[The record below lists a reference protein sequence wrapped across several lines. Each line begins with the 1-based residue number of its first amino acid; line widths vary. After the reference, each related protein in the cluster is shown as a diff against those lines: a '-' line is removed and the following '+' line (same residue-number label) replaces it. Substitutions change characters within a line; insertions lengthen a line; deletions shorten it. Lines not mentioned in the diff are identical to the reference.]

1 MPKSMTGFA
10 RRELQAPWGTLSCE
24 IRSVNHRYL
33 EPIIRVPDALRA
45 VEMTVRELCRK
56 QLQRGKVEVNIQLN
70 VNAAPSDTLALNQ
83 ALIEQLAQA
92 ANTVSQ
98 KVQEQHTQVAP
109 VDPLR
114 LLQWPGVIEQQGV
127 DKEEIAASA
136 KTLLTQTLDL
146 LIEHRVRE
154 GLELQA
160 HIEQRLVAIA
170 EYVESV
176 RQQMPDI
183 LQAQHTKLQ
192 QRLQDLQV
200 EVEPERLA
208 QEVAILANKAD
219 VDEELDRL
227 TTHIGEVR
235 HILSQKGAIGRRLD
249 FMMQE
254 LNREANTLS
263 SKAIHTDTTNAAVS
277 LKVLIEQM
285 REQIQNIE

>member
-1 MPKSMTGFA
+1 MTGFA

-33 EPIIRVPDALRA
+33 EPIIRLPESLRA
-45 VEMTVRELCRK
+45 LEVTVRDQCRK

-70 VNAAPSDTLALNQ
+70 VNAASPDTLALNQ
-83 ALIEQLAQA
+83 TLIEQLTQA
-92 ANTVSQ
+92 ANTVTQ
-98 KVQEQHTQVAP
+98 AAADQNTQVAP
-109 VDPLR
+109 IDPLR
-114 LLQWPGVIEQQGV
+114 LLQWPGVIEQQNIDNDV
-127 DKEEIAASA
+127 IEVSA
-136 KTLLTQTLDL
+136 KTLLADTLAL
-146 LIEHRVRE
+146 LIEHRARE
-154 GLELQA
+154 GVELQGL
-160 HIEQRLVAIA
+160 IEQRLVAIS
-170 EYVESV
+170 EYVDNV
-176 RQQMPDI
+176 RQQMPEI
-183 LQAQHTKLQ
+183 LQAQHAKLQ
-192 QRLQDLQV
+192 QRLQDLQL

-208 QEVAILANKAD
+208 QEVAILANKVD
-219 VDEELDRL
+219 VEEELDRL
-227 TTHIGEVR
+227 STHIGEVR

>member
-33 EPIIRVPDALRA
+33 EPIIRLPESLRA
-45 VEMTVRELCRK
+45 LEVAVRDQCRK

-70 VNAAPSDTLALNQ
+70 VNAASPDTLALNQ
-83 ALIEQLAQA
+83 TLIEQLAQA
-92 ANTVSQ
+92 ANTVTQ
-98 KVQEQHTQVAP
+98 AAADQNTQVAP
-109 VDPLR
+109 IDPLR
-114 LLQWPGVIEQQGV
+114 LLQWPGVIEQQNIDNDV
-127 DKEEIAASA
+127 IEASA
-136 KTLLTQTLDL
+136 KTLLADTLAL
-146 LIEHRVRE
+146 LIEHRARE
-154 GLELQA
+154 GVELQGL
-160 HIEQRLVAIA
+160 IEQRLVAIS
-170 EYVESV
+170 EYVDNV
-176 RQQMPDI
+176 RQQMPEI
-183 LQAQHTKLQ
+183 LQAQHVKLQ
-192 QRLQDLQV
+192 QRLQDLQL

-208 QEVAILANKAD
+208 QEVAILANKVD
-219 VDEELDRL
+219 VEEELDRL
-227 TTHIGEVR
+227 STHIGEVR

>member
-33 EPIIRVPDALRA
+33 EPIIRLPESLRA
-45 VEMTVRELCRK
+45 LEVTVRDQCRK

-70 VNAAPSDTLALNQ
+70 VNAASPDTLVINQ
-83 ALIEQLAQA
+83 TLIEQLAQA
-92 ANTVSQ
+92 ANTVTQ
-98 KVQEQHTQVAP
+98 AAADQNTQVAP
-109 VDPLR
+109 IDPLR
-114 LLQWPGVIEQQGV
+114 LLQWPGVIEQQNIDNDV
-127 DKEEIAASA
+127 IEASA
-136 KTLLTQTLDL
+136 KTLLADTLAL
-146 LIEHRVRE
+146 LIEHRARE
-154 GLELQA
+154 GVELQGL
-160 HIEQRLVAIA
+160 IEQRLVAIS
-170 EYVESV
+170 EYVDNV
-176 RQQMPDI
+176 RQQMPEI
-183 LQAQHTKLQ
+183 LQAQHAKLQ
-192 QRLQDLQV
+192 QRLQDLQL

-208 QEVAILANKAD
+208 QEVAILANKVD
-219 VDEELDRL
+219 VEEELDRL
-227 TTHIGEVR
+227 STHIGEVR

>member
-33 EPIIRVPDALRA
+33 EPIIRLPESLRA
-45 VEMTVRELCRK
+45 LEVTVRDQCRK

-70 VNAAPSDTLALNQ
+70 VNAASPDTLALNQ
-83 ALIEQLAQA
+83 TLIEQLAQA
-92 ANTVSQ
+92 ANTVTQ
-98 KVQEQHTQVAP
+98 AAADQNTQVAP
-109 VDPLR
+109 IDPLR
-114 LLQWPGVIEQQGV
+114 LLQWPGVIEQQNIDNDV
-127 DKEEIAASA
+127 IEASA
-136 KTLLTQTLDL
+136 KTLLADTLAL
-146 LIEHRVRE
+146 LIEHRARE
-154 GLELQA
+154 GVELQGL
-160 HIEQRLVAIA
+160 IEQRLVAIS
-170 EYVESV
+170 EYVDNV
-176 RQQMPDI
+176 RQQMPEI
-183 LQAQHTKLQ
+183 LQAQHAKLQ
-192 QRLQDLQV
+192 QRLQDLQL

-208 QEVAILANKAD
+208 QEVAILANKVD
-219 VDEELDRL
+219 VEEELDRL
-227 TTHIGEVR
+227 STHIGEVR